1 MGSYRVGALVY
12 RKDIDYTPVRHIAR
26 RRELIAVYLDERV
39 EAHAFLLRVE
49 AGVPCLLAV
58 GAVYVAAAVAHD
70 IVHRALGRAVK
81 KLVALCREGPC
92 KGMLVPLEEDIEPAL
107 LDRPPEPR
115 VSVIILTLGHDGVY
129 REVICAE
136 LPCFIAALQVVIRPA
151 LDLFGGVYAHDK
163 EVGVAVVKRNNS
175 PSHSPRG
182 RCRGR
187 RARTESQKKIGVLKI
202 EFADRLGEIRDEA
215 AVIVV
220 ARRHHIWQAL
230 DYPL

>member
-1 MGSYRVGALVY
+1 M
-12 RKDIDYTPVRHIAR
+12 
-26 RRELIAVYLDERV
+26 
-39 EAHAFLLRVE
+39 
-49 AGVPCLLAV
+49 
-58 GAVYVAAAVAHD
+58 
-70 IVHRALGRAVK
+70 HRALGRAVK
-81 KLVALCREGPC
+81 KLVALCREGSR
-92 KGMLVPLEEDIEPAL
+92 KGMLVPLKEDIEPSL

-136 LPCFIAALQVVIRPA
+136 LPCFIAALKVVIRPA

-163 EVGVAVVKRNNS
+163 EVGVAVVKGIILRLIALGAVVGIGE
-175 PSHSPRG
+175 R
-182 RCRGR
+182 
-187 RARTESQKKIGVLKI
+187 ELKVKEIGVLKI

-220 ARRHHIWQAL
+220 ARRHHIWYAL